1 MIYLELMDIQKS
13 MKMMISTSINSM
25 KKIIMDMMMMMM
37 MMMMKLKNKKK
48 KKKKKKTILI
58 KL

>member
-1 MIYLELMDIQKS
+1 MIYLEPMDIQKS

-37 MMMMKLKNKKK
+37 MIMKLKNKKK

>member
-13 MKMMISTSINSM
+13 MKLMISTIINSM
-25 KKIIMDMMMMMM
+25 KKIIMDMMM

>member
-1 MIYLELMDIQKS
+1 MIYLEPMDIQKS

-37 MMMMKLKNKKK
+37 MMKLKN
-48 KKKKKKTILI
+48 KKKKTILI